1 MIALVRAG
9 ILGFFVLSIVFLL
22 VQIYSRSVRRERLEK
37 DWDGDPAHEGLTM
50 AERDAYIQVGMAQ
63 YQTGLRRKLIL
74 LVYVV
79 PMVTFGVIVYLVNAQ

>member
-1 MIALVRAG
+1 MIALIRAG
-9 ILGFFVLSIVFLL
+9 ILGFFVLSAVYIL

-37 DWDGDPAHEGLTM
+37 DWDSDPTREGLTM
-50 AERDAYIQVGMAQ
+50 ADRDAYIQAGMAQ

-74 LVYVV
+74 LVYLV